1 MPSLP
6 TWDDNTP
13 FIKVR
18 SGLIIPSSTR
28 DVKYL
33 LNSFSIITL
42 IGNDND
48 ETISCTLASRRL
60 PSSNKDLYLF
70 RKYSLPFTFCFCLL
84 PFSVTSISISP
95 DKKYMI
101 VRTLKKP
108 FSYTVPASGFP
119 STYAITDMNGKIVKH
134 LADVPSSETAPSGND
149 NVMMAPRSFDWRD
162 DEAAT
167 VTWCMPLD
175 SGMIK
180 KNIDFHDAVYALSA
194 PFNTEAKQ
202 LFKTQMRFQG
212 VTWGNATF
220 AMISE
225 GLRGKQKT
233 QVSQYNPSTGEIF
246 VLA

>member
-1 MPSLP
+1 MSNKAADAYVPSLP

-48 ETISCTLASRRL
+48 ETISCTLASGRL

-95 DKKYMI
+95 FKNPNNKK
-101 VRTLKKP
+101 LPP
-108 FSYTVPASGFP
+108 FSFQYLESDLFLEWY
-119 STYAITDMNGKIVKH
+119 SI
-134 LADVPSSETAPSGND
+134 
-149 NVMMAPRSFDWRD
+149 
-162 DEAAT
+162 
-167 VTWCMPLD
+167 LD
-175 SGMIK
+175 SS
-180 KNIDFHDAVYALSA
+180 DRAV
-194 PFNTEAKQ
+194 NAKF
-202 LFKTQMRFQG
+202 L
-212 VTWGNATF
+212 
-220 AMISE
+220 IIE
-225 GLRGKQKT
+225 GLSILGT
-233 QVSQYNPSTGEIF
+233 FIYVCTVASEYIGLATTTSF
-246 VLA
+246 VV